1 MELRVLEYFLTVA
14 REQSITRAA
23 ELLHITQPTMSRQLM
38 QLESEF
44 GKKLFIRGNRKITLT
59 EEGQYLLKRA
69 EEIISLSRRTED
81 EMKNQINT
89 LSGDIYI
96 GTGESASVRHII
108 KVAHKIQKEYPDVR
122 FHFTSGD
129 SIDLIDRLD
138 KGLFD
143 FCILYGETD
152 RSKYD
157 YLLLPY
163 KERWGVLMH
172 NQSELAVLDRIKPEY
187 LWDKPLI
194 VSRQMLDSPGYFE
207 WLGAKREN
215 LNIINS
221 YNLAFT
227 GTLMASE
234 QMGYVLTLA
243 DLINIE
249 GTELSFKEIDPML
262 ELNISLV
269 WKKHKV
275 KSKIAEKFITEISRL
290 K

>member
-89 LSGDIYI
+89 ISGDIYI

-187 LWDKPLI
+187 LRDKPLI
-194 VSRQMLDSPGYFE
+194 VSRQMLDSPGYFD

-249 GTELSFKEIDPML
+249 GTELCFKEIDPML

-275 KSKIAEKFITEISRL
+275 KSKIAEKFITEIFSL

>member
-187 LWDKPLI
+187 LRDKPLI
-194 VSRQMLDSPGYFE
+194 VSRQMLDSPSYFD

-249 GTELSFKEIDPML
+249 GTELCFKEIDPML

-269 WKKHKV
+269 WKKHKM
-275 KSKIAEKFITEISRL
+275 KSKIAEKFITEISSL

>member
-59 EEGQYLLKRA
+59 EEGKYLLKRA

-157 YLLLPY
+157 CLLLPY

-187 LWDKPLI
+187 LRDKPLI
-194 VSRQMLDSPGYFE
+194 VSRQMLDSPGYFD

-249 GTELSFKEIDPML
+249 GTELCFKEIDPML

-275 KSKIAEKFITEISRL
+275 NSKIAEKFITEISRL

>member
-187 LWDKPLI
+187 LRDKPLI
-194 VSRQMLDSPGYFE
+194 VSRQMLDSPGYFD

-249 GTELSFKEIDPML
+249 GTELCFKEIDPML

-269 WKKHKV
+269 WKKHKM